1 MKTEIQLVREF
12 EDKFG
17 FECYD
22 ELRKIMGKMYE
33 RIKVLT
39 ICRNMWKERFNEL
52 KKKVAKS
59 KRKQKK

>member
-1 MKTEIQLVREF
+1 MKTEIQLIREF

-22 ELRKIMGKMYE
+22 ELRKILGKMYE

-39 ICRNMWKERFNEL
+39 TSRNLWREKFNEL
-52 KKKVAKS
+52 KKKVAQS
-59 KRKQKK
+59 KRKPQK